1 MTLDIFFLSLIQG
14 ITEFLPVS
22 SSGHLI
28 LLPHFLGLAPHSLE
42 IDGMVHM
49 GTLWAVV
56 LYFFKDIAAM
66 ISAFFQYFVFK
77 TGDHDG
83 THKHHAFLSLSIIIA
98 TLPVVVVGLVMK
110 KYGLDMVRTPFV
122 IGGASIIG
130 GALLYIADRFSQ
142 QRHALH
148 SMTFAKAFFVGIC
161 QIFSLIPGSSRSGMC
176 LIGARLLGFDR
187 SSATRF
193 AFLLSIPA
201 ILGACTLIFF
211 DAYRDGI
218 QTPFMDL
225 LGYFAFSFIFGLC
238 AIHFMIRYVQK
249 HSFFVFMLYRII
261 LGTLILWTA
270 S

>member
-1 MTLDIFFLSLIQG
+1 MVDIFLLSLIQG

-28 LLPHFLGLAPHSLE
+28 ILPHILGMPTHSLE

-56 LYFFKDIAAM
+56 LYFFKDIRTMVYGFFGVICLQKKDADLKRQAVLA
-66 ISAFFQYFVFK
+66 ISV
-77 TGDHDG
+77 
-83 THKHHAFLSLSIIIA
+83 IMA
-98 TLPVVVVGLVMK
+98 TLPVVVVGLLLK
-110 KYGLDMVRTPFV
+110 KCGMDMVRTPFV
-122 IGGASIIG
+122 IGVASIVG
-130 GALLYIADRFSQ
+130 GVCLYVADRVDVTK
-142 QRHALH
+142 HG
-148 SMTFAKAFFVGIC
+148 MEDINVKNAFIIGLF

-201 ILGACTLIFF
+201 ILGAFTLIFF
-211 DAYRDGI
+211 DAYRDGL
-218 QTPFMDL
+218 QTPIGEL
-225 LGYFAFSFIFGLC
+225 LGYFALSFVFGLC
-238 AIHFMIRYVQK
+238 AIHFMIRYVQR
-249 HSFFVFMLYRII
+249 HSFFAFMVYRLLLGGAI
-261 LGTLILWTA
+261 LFLA